1 MVRGSDMLTFRRSR
15 VRRLVALACVLAP
28 VVARAWSIIPIPE
41 FIADPNEGNT
51 IGILP
56 VVLFTDEHD
65 HIRYM
70 LAPDFAYN
78 RTKGFFPRFRL
89 FGYPTATR
97 RYALVAGKST
107 TKDERYVAEF
117 SDRGLWGGR
126 AFVLAS
132 ALHER
137 DSTERFF
144 GFGND
149 SHESGESNYT
159 NNDTVAEATP
169 GVWLRPSVALGY
181 RMRIRRHSLDRG
193 QVDSLPFTARAHPEV
208 RGRGLEPGVYWAHR
222 IELAYDSRDDMD
234 IPGRGAFAVAY
245 TEAADRRLGS
255 STSFVKFGAEWRDFI
270 PLRFRRLRAVL
281 ALRAL
286 ADYVSGG
293 ADTPFW
299 EQSSL
304 GGRKTLR
311 GFGADRFIDLNRSLA
326 SAELRVPV
334 YGRRLFGVNPV
345 LEVAPFFETGQVFDG
360 VTRSPVSD
368 LHVVYGMGFRA
379 VVRPQ
384 IVAFVDVG
392 IGYEGSAIFSGVN
405 YPF

>member
-1 MVRGSDMLTFRRSR
+1 MRRRDAHPLFGALSLA
-15 VRRLVALACVLAP
+15 LVAVWLSSTPA
-28 VVARAWSIIPIPE
+28 ARADWSIIPIPE

-51 IGILP
+51 FGILP
-56 VVLFTDEHD
+56 VVLFTDEQD
-65 HIRYM
+65 QIRHM
-70 LAPDFAYN
+70 FAPDFSYN
-78 RTKGFFPRFRL
+78 ETKGFFPRLRL
-89 FGYPTATR
+89 FGYPSSTR

-107 TKDERYVAEF
+107 TKDERYLAEW
-117 SDRGLWGGR
+117 SDRGPWEGR

-144 GFGND
+144 GFGNE

-159 NNDTVAEATP
+159 GNDTVAQVTP
-169 GVWLRPSVALGY
+169 GVWLLPHVALSYG
-181 RMRIRRHSLDRG
+181 MRIRRFSVERG
-193 QVDSLPFTARAHPEV
+193 QVDSLPFIGTEHPHV
-208 RGRGLEPGVYWAHR
+208 GIEPGVYWAHR
-222 IELAYDSRDDMD
+222 VEVTYDSRDDMD
-234 IPGRGAFAVAY
+234 IPERGALAVAY
-245 TEAADRRLGS
+245 TEAADQRLGS

-270 PLRFRRLRAVL
+270 PLRVRRVRGVL
-281 ALRAL
+281 ALRAFV
-286 ADYVSGG
+286 DYVSGDG
-293 ADTPFW
+293 DTPFW

-304 GGRKTLR
+304 GGRRSLR
-311 GFGADRFIDLNRSLA
+311 GFGSDRFIDFNRSLA

-345 LEVAPFFETGQVFDG
+345 LELAPFFETGQVFYG

-368 LHVVYGMGFRA
+368 LHIAYGLGFRA

-392 IGYEGSAIFSGVN
+392 FGYEGSAIFSGVS

>member
-1 MVRGSDMLTFRRSR
+1 MRPRSR
-15 VRRLVALACVLAP
+15 WWP
-28 VVARAWSIIPIPE
+28 VVALGLALTCLWPASAALAWSVIPIPE

-56 VVLFTDEHD
+56 VVLFTNEQDQ
-65 HIRYM
+65 IRYM
-70 LAPDFAYN
+70 FAPDFSYN
-78 RTKGFFPRFRL
+78 ATKGFFPRLRF
-89 FGYPTATR
+89 FGYPTPTR

-107 TKDERYVAEF
+107 TKDERFLGEF
-117 SDRGLWGGR
+117 TERGFWEGR

-144 GFGND
+144 GFGNA

-159 NNDTVAEATP
+159 GNDTVAEVHP
-169 GVWLRPSVALGY
+169 GVWLLPHLALAYG
-181 RMRIRRHSLDRG
+181 MRIRRFSVERG
-193 QVDSLPFTARAHPEV
+193 QVDDFPFIGTAHPEV
-208 RGRGLEPGVYWAHR
+208 RDKGLEPGVYWAHR
-222 IELAYDSRDDMD
+222 VEMVYDSRDDMD
-234 IPGRGAFAVAY
+234 IPERGAFAAAY

-255 STSFVKFGAEWRDFI
+255 STSFVKFGAEWRNFI
-270 PLRFRRLRAVL
+270 PFQLRRLKGVL

-286 ADYVSGG
+286 LDYVSGD

-299 EQSSL
+299 EQNSL
-304 GGRKTLR
+304 GGRKALR
-311 GFGADRFIDLNRSLA
+311 GFGSDRFIDFNRSLA
-326 SAELRVPV
+326 GVELRVPV

-345 LEVAPFFETGQVFDG
+345 LEVAPFFETGQVFHG
-360 VTRSPVSD
+360 VTSSPVSD
-368 LHVVYGMGFRA
+368 LHVAYGMGFRA
-379 VVRPQ
+379 VIRPQ

-392 IGYEGSAIFSGVN
+392 YGYEGSAIFSGVG